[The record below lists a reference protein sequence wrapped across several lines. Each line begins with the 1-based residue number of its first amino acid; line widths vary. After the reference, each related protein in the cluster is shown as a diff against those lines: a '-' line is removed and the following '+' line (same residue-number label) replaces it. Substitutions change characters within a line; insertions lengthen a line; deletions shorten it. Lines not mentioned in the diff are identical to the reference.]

1 MDILADQMVEKKN
14 YWEMQKSF
22 WKTPAGIATW
32 ILLLAVILGGGLLAL
47 NVFGSPYPVIE
58 SFRADPV
65 VVSPGNVSNIS
76 WSVIGASYVE
86 IGPGVGKVELKGYS
100 QVKPIETTTYRL
112 TAINGS
118 INRSTTLRILVQQ
131 P

>member
-1 MDILADQMVEKKN
+1 MMAEKKN

-22 WKTPAGIATW
+22 WKTPKGIAIW
-32 ILLLAVILGGGLLAL
+32 IMLLAAILGGGLLAL

-65 VVSPGNVSNIS
+65 VVSSGGVSNLS
-76 WSVIGASYVE
+76 WSVIGAARVE
-86 IGPGVGKVELKGYS
+86 IDQGVGEVALKGFM

-118 INRSTTLRILVQQ
+118 INRSMTREIMVQQ
-131 P
+131 L